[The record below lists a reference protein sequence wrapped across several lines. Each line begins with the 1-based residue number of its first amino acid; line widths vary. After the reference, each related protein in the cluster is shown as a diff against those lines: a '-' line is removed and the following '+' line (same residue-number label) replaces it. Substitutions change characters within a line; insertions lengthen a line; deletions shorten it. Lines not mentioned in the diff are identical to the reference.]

1 MVYCAFEFGVYEFI
15 DTISIWI
22 HSQVIRPSS
31 PRHTQQKPRD
41 DEHPVSQRT
50 KSRMYGTEHGEH
62 QNTENLVPSEERAK
76 SNKAV
81 AESANE
87 EQ

>member
-1 MVYCAFEFGVYEFI
+1 MVYSAFEFGIYEFI
-15 DTISIWI
+15 NTMSIRI

-41 DEHPVSQRT
+41 DEHPVNKRN
-50 KSRMYGTEHGEH
+50 KSRIYGTEHREH
-62 QNTENLVPSEERAK
+62 QNTKNLVPTEERVPDRAH
-76 SNKAV
+76 
-81 AESANE
+81 E